1 MPPTTDRNA
10 RPGGSRPPVLVFAAL
25 AVLVLVAVV
34 AVLVSGGGDDGEDV
48 ASDTEPTTPADV
60 DDAEAASPTGA
71 GIAVSGD
78 PLPEYAPGTDDPAV
92 GQPAPELV
100 GRDFEGEE
108 VRVEDDGRAKAVL
121 FVAHWCPHCQREVP
135 AVQSW
140 IDDGNAPADVDLYS
154 VATGNTPDRPNYPP
168 DAWLDEEGWTVPVMV
183 DGDDQSAAAVYGLA
197 GYPYWVF
204 IGADGNV
211 VSRYGGAMPIDELDT
226 ILASTASA
234 GDGT

>member
-25 AVLVLVAVV
+25 AVVVLVAVV
-34 AVLVSGGGDDGEDV
+34 AVIVTGGDDGEDV
-48 ASDTEPTTPADV
+48 ATDTAPTTPADV
-60 DDAEAASPTGA
+60 DDDEAASSAQG
-71 GIAVSGD
+71 GIQVTGD
-78 PLPEYAPGTDDPAV
+78 PLPEYAPDTDDRAV
-92 GQPAPELV
+92 GRTAPELV
-100 GRDFEGEE
+100 GRDFEGRE
-108 VRVEDDGRAKAVL
+108 VRIGDDGRPKAVL

-140 IDDGNAPADVDLYS
+140 IDAGNAPADVDLYS

-168 DAWLDEEGWTVPVMV
+168 DAWLEQEGWTVPVAV
-183 DGDDQSAAAVYGLA
+183 DGDDQAAATAYGLT

-204 IGADGNV
+204 IGADGTV
-211 VSRYGGAMPIDELDT
+211 ASRYGGVLPTAELET

-234 GDGT
+234 GAGT